1 MGLCGAGA
9 HRAIIAPHKLGEQT
23 IMSVKWGG
31 IASGAVKGGGMPS
44 RAVKVDKH
52 RRKLLKFAAAGTA
65 GLITSPWTFQ
75 SSRAATKTIKI
86 GQITPET
93 GPIAAFGEPSKWVAD
108 EVSKFLGD
116 GIVVAGE
123 KHRVEI
129 LNRDS
134 QSNPNRASEVAA
146 QLINNDRVD
155 IMIASSTGDTTN
167 PVADQCELA
176 GVPCITSDDPWQS
189 WFFGR
194 KGDPK
199 KGFEWTYH
207 FFWGFDMVAN
217 MFAEMWLSI
226 PTNKTA
232 GIMLTNDPVHVLPAT
247 VKSHGFD
254 VHYLGLYPP
263 LSDDFSAQI
272 GQLKSMNTDIACG
285 IFNPPQF
292 AIFWTQ
298 CAQQDYQPKIV
309 TPPKALLFPTAVEAL
324 GDRGAGMSTEVWW
337 SHHHPFKSGLTGQT
351 AQQYCDAYENASGK
365 QWTQPLGFKHA
376 NLEVAID
383 VLKRAK
389 KLNAESIRDAIAQ
402 TDYQSIVGPITWKGG
417 PTNPVPNVCT
427 TPIVG
432 GQWEKGTKW
441 KYDLNV
447 VFNKSAPVIPV
458 DRPFSAI
465 SYSCRGSR

>member
-1 MGLCGAGA
+1 MKPKSG
-9 HRAIIAPHKLGEQT
+9 KL
-23 IMSVKWGG
+23 SV
-31 IASGAVKGGGMPS
+31 GGGS
-44 RAVKVDKH
+44 KIDRR
-52 RRKLLKFAAAGTA
+52 RRKLVKLIAAGGATA
-65 GLITSPWTFQ
+65 IASPWMFQ
-75 SSRAATKTIKI
+75 SSRAAPRPIKI

-93 GPIAAFGEPSKWVAD
+93 GPIAAFGEPSQWVAD
-108 EVSKFLGD
+108 EVTKFLGGTLD
-116 GIVVAGE
+116 VAGE
-123 KHRVEI
+123 KHPIEI

-134 QSNPNRASEVAA
+134 QSNPNRAADVAA
-146 QLINNDRVD
+146 DLINKDKVD

-167 PVADQCELA
+167 PVADQCELN

-217 MFAEMWLSI
+217 MFAEMWLTL
-226 PTNKTA
+226 PTNKIA
-232 GIMLTNDPVHVLPAT
+232 GVMLTNDPDGIAASNPEHGLPAT
-247 VKSHGFD
+247 IKSHGFD

-263 LSDDFSAQI
+263 LTDDFSAQI
-272 GQLKSMNTDIACG
+272 SQLKAINADIACG

-298 CAQQDYQPKIV
+298 CAQQGYQPKIV
-309 TPPKALLFPTAVEAL
+309 TPPKALLFPTSVEAL

-337 SHHHPFKSGLTGQT
+337 SHHHPFKSSLTGQT
-351 AQQYCDAYENASGK
+351 AQEFCDAYEKARGK

-389 KLNAESIRDAIAQ
+389 TLDADSIRDAIAQ

-432 GQWEKGTKW
+432 GQWAKGTKW
-441 KYDLNV
+441 KYDLNI
-447 VFNKSAPVIPV
+447 VFNKTAPNIPL
-458 DRPFSAI
+458 DKPFSAI
-465 SYSCRGSR
+465 AYS

>member
-1 MGLCGAGA
+1 M
-9 HRAIIAPHKLGEQT
+9 APHKLGEQT
-23 IMSVKWGG
+23 IMTVKWGG
-31 IASGAVKGGGMPS
+31 VAS
-44 RAVKVDKH
+44 RAVKVDKQ
-52 RRKLLKFAAAGTA
+52 RRKLLKFAAAGSA

-75 SSRAATKTIKI
+75 SSRAAPKTIKI

-232 GIMLTNDPVHVLPAT
+232 GIMLTNDPDGIAASDPVHGLPAT

-272 GQLKSMNTDIACG
+272 GQLKSMNADIACG

-298 CAQQDYQPKIV
+298 CAQQGYQPKIV

-351 AQQYCDAYENASGK
+351 AQQFCDAYEKASGK

-441 KYDLNV
+441 KYDLNI
-447 VFNKSAPVIPV
+447 VFNGSAPQIPV

-465 SYSCRGSR
+465 SYS

>member
-1 MGLCGAGA
+1 MKPKSGKPCLGVGGKIDRRRRSLVKLIAAGGATA
-9 HRAIIAPHKLGEQT
+9 
-23 IMSVKWGG
+23 
-31 IASGAVKGGGMPS
+31 IAS
-44 RAVKVDKH
+44 
-52 RRKLLKFAAAGTA
+52 
-65 GLITSPWTFQ
+65 PWMFQ
-75 SSRAATKTIKI
+75 SSRAAPRPIKI

-93 GPIAAFGEPSKWVAD
+93 GPIAAFGEPSQWVAD
-108 EVSKFLGD
+108 EVTKFLG
-116 GIVVAGE
+116 GTLEVAGE
-123 KHRVEI
+123 KHPIQI

-134 QSNPNRASEVAA
+134 QSNPNRAADVAA
-146 QLINNDRVD
+146 DLINKDKVD

-167 PVADQCELA
+167 PVADQCELN

-217 MFAEMWLSI
+217 MFAEMWLTL
-226 PTNKTA
+226 PTNKIA
-232 GIMLTNDPVHVLPAT
+232 GVMLTNDPDGIAASNPEHGLPAT
-247 VKSHGFD
+247 IKGHGFD

-263 LSDDFSAQI
+263 LTDDFSAQI
-272 GQLKSMNTDIACG
+272 GQLKAINADIACG

-298 CAQQDYQPKIV
+298 CAQQGFRPKIV
-309 TPPKALLFPTAVEAL
+309 TPPKALLFPTSVEAL

-337 SHHHPFKSGLTGQT
+337 SHHHPFKSSLTGQT
-351 AQQYCDAYENASGK
+351 AQEFCDAYEKARGK

-383 VLKRAK
+383 VLKRSK
-389 KLNAESIRDAIAQ
+389 KLDADSIRDAIAQ

-441 KYDLNV
+441 KYDLNI
-447 VFNKSAPVIPV
+447 VFNKTAPNIPL
-458 DRPFSAI
+458 DKPFSAI
-465 SYSCRGSR
+465 QYS

>member
-1 MGLCGAGA
+1 MKGKPEG
-9 HRAIIAPHKLGEQT
+9 KQT
-23 IMSVKWGG
+23 RNDSI
-31 IASGAVKGGGMPS
+31 
-44 RAVKVDKH
+44 D
-52 RRKLLKFAAAGTA
+52 RRKAVSLIAAGGAAAIA
-65 GLITSPWTFQ
+65 SPWTFQ
-75 SSRAATKTIKI
+75 SSRAASKTIRI
-86 GQITPET
+86 GMITPET
-93 GPIAAFGEPSKWVAD
+93 GPIAAFGEPSKWVA
-108 EVSKFLGD
+108 EGVSKALGD
-116 GIVVAGE
+116 GITVGGQKYAVQ
-123 KHRVEI
+123 I

-134 QSNPNRASEVAA
+134 QSNPNRASEVAT
-146 QLINNDRVD
+146 QLINNDKIDLMV
-155 IMIASSTGDTTN
+155 ASSTSDTTN

-176 GVPCITSDDPWQS
+176 GVPCITSDDPWQA

-217 MFAEMWLSI
+217 MFAEMWKSI
-226 PTNKTA
+226 PTNNIACTL
-232 GIMLTNDPVHVLPAT
+232 LTNDPDGVAASDPVHGLPAT
-247 VKSHGFD
+247 IKQHGFD

-263 LSDDFSAQI
+263 LADDFTAQI
-272 GQLKSMNTDIACG
+272 TEMKKVNADIVCG

-298 CAQQDYQPKIV
+298 CAQQGYRPKIV

-337 SHHHPFKSGLTGQT
+337 SHHHPFKSSLTGET
-351 AQQYCDAYENASGK
+351 AQQYCDAYEAASGK

-383 VLKRAK
+383 ALKRSK
-389 KLNAESIRDAIAQ
+389 KLEPEAIRDAIAQ

-417 PTNPVPNVCT
+417 PLNPVPNVCI
-427 TPIVG
+427 TPLVG
-432 GQWEKGTKW
+432 GQWQKGAKW

-447 VFNKSAPVIPV
+447 VFNKTAPENPA
-458 DRPFSAI
+458 RPAVLGDLIFLT
-465 SYSCRGSR
+465 GSS

>member
-1 MGLCGAGA
+1 MNSKSELSKARRGVRVD
-9 HRAIIAPHKLGEQT
+9 RA
-23 IMSVKWGG
+23 
-31 IASGAVKGGGMPS
+31 
-44 RAVKVDKH
+44 
-52 RRKLLKFAAAGTA
+52 RRKLVKLIAAGGTA
-65 GLITSPWTFQ
+65 AIASPWMFQ
-75 SSRAATKTIKI
+75 SSRAAAKTIKI

-93 GPIAAFGEPSKWVAD
+93 GPIAPFGEPSKWVA
-108 EVSKFLGD
+108 EEISKFLGD
-116 GIVVAGE
+116 GIMVAGE
-123 KHRVEI
+123 KHKVEI

-176 GVPCITSDDPWQS
+176 GTPCITSDDPWQS

-199 KGFEWTYH
+199 KGFQWTYH

-217 MFAEMWLSI
+217 MFAEMWKTI
-226 PTNKTA
+226 PTNNVA
-232 GIMLTNDPVHVLPAT
+232 GVMLTNDPDGIAASDPVHGLPAT
-247 VKSHGFD
+247 IKSHGFD

-263 LSDDFSAQI
+263 LSDDFTAQI
-272 GQLKSMNTDIACG
+272 TQLKNMNADIACG

-298 CAQQDYQPKIV
+298 CAQQGFRPKIV

-324 GDRGAGMSTEVWW
+324 GNRGAGMSTEVWW
-337 SHHHPFKSGLTGQT
+337 SHHHPLKSGLTGQT
-351 AQQYCDAYENASGK
+351 AQEYCDAYEKASGK

-383 VLKRAK
+383 ALKRAQ
-389 KLNAESIRDAIAQ
+389 KLDAASIRDAIAE
-402 TDYQSIVGPITWKGG
+402 TNYQSIVGPITWKAG
-417 PTNPVPNVCT
+417 PGPLNPVPNVCT
-427 TPIVG
+427 TPLVG

-441 KYDLNV
+441 KYDLNI
-447 VFNKSAPVIPV
+447 VFNKTAPNIPL
-458 DRPFSAI
+458 DKPFSAI
-465 SYSCRGSR
+465 QYS

>member
-1 MGLCGAGA
+1 MKMTSGPSKAG
-9 HRAIIAPHKLGEQT
+9 RPG
-23 IMSVKWGG
+23 
-31 IASGAVKGGGMPS
+31 
-44 RAVKVDKH
+44 KVDPR
-52 RRKLLKFAAAGTA
+52 RRKLVKLIAAGGAAAVA
-65 GLITSPWTFQ
+65 SPWMFQ
-75 SSRAATKTIKI
+75 SSRAAPRPIKI

-93 GPIAAFGEPSKWVAD
+93 GPIAAFGEPSQWVAD
-108 EVSKFLGD
+108 EVGKFLSD

-123 KHRVEI
+123 KHPVQI

-134 QSNPNRASEVAA
+134 QSNPNRAAEVAA
-146 QLINNDRVD
+146 QLINNDRID
-155 IMIASSTGDTTN
+155 IMVASSTGDTTN

-217 MFAEMWLSI
+217 MFAEMWLSL
-226 PTNKTA
+226 PTNKIA
-232 GIMLTNDPVHVLPAT
+232 GVMLTNDPDGIAASDPVHGLPAT
-247 VKSHGFD
+247 IKSHGFD

-263 LSDDFSAQI
+263 LADDFSAQI
-272 GQLKSMNTDIACG
+272 SQLKSINADIACG

-298 CAQQDYQPKIV
+298 CAQQGYRPKIV
-309 TPPKALLFPTAVEAL
+309 TPPKALLFPTSVEAL

-337 SHHHPFKSGLTGQT
+337 SHHHPFKSSLTGQT
-351 AQQYCDAYENASGK
+351 AQEFCDAYEKARGK

-389 KLNAESIRDAIAQ
+389 KLNADSIRDAIAD
-402 TDYQSIVGPITWKGG
+402 TNYQSIVGPITWKAG
-417 PTNPVPNVCT
+417 PGPLNPVPNVCT

-441 KYDLNV
+441 KYDLNI
-447 VFNKSAPVIPV
+447 VFNKTAPNIPL
-458 DRPFSAI
+458 DGPFSAI
-465 SYSCRGSR
+465 QYS

>member
-1 MGLCGAGA
+1 MKIKSELSEGRRGA
-9 HRAIIAPHKLGEQT
+9 R
-23 IMSVKWGG
+23 
-31 IASGAVKGGGMPS
+31 
-44 RAVKVDKH
+44 VDRQ
-52 RRKLLKFAAAGTA
+52 RRKLVKLIAATGASA
-65 GLITSPWTFQ
+65 VASPWMFQ
-75 SSRAATKTIKI
+75 SSRAAPKTIKI

-93 GPIAAFGEPSKWVAD
+93 GPIAPFGEPSKWVA
-108 EVSKFLGD
+108 EGVSKFLGD
-116 GIVVAGE
+116 GILVAGE
-123 KHRVEI
+123 KHKVEI

-134 QSNPNRASEVAA
+134 QSSPNRASEVAA

-199 KGFEWTYH
+199 KGFQWTYH

-217 MFAEMWLSI
+217 MFAEMWKWIS
-226 PTNKTA
+226 TNNIA
-232 GIMLTNDPVHVLPAT
+232 GVMLTNDPDGIAASDPEHGLPAT
-247 VKSHGFD
+247 IKSHGFD

-263 LSDDFSAQI
+263 LSDDFTAQI
-272 GQLKSMNTDIACG
+272 TQLKNMNADIACG

-298 CAQQDYQPKIV
+298 CAQQGFRPKIV

-337 SHHHPFKSGLTGQT
+337 SHHHPFKSGLTGQS
-351 AQQYCDAYENASGK
+351 AQEYCDAYEKASGK

-383 VLKRAK
+383 ALKRAK
-389 KLNAESIRDAIAQ
+389 KLDAASIRDAIAD
-402 TDYQSIVGPITWKGG
+402 TDYQSIVGPITWKAG
-417 PTNPVPNVCT
+417 PGPLNPVPNVCT
-427 TPIVG
+427 TPLVG

-441 KYDLNV
+441 KYDLNI
-447 VFNKSAPVIPV
+447 VFNKTAPNIPL
-458 DRPFSAI
+458 DRQFSAI
-465 SYSCRGSR
+465 QYS